1 MAQQRYADIIR
12 RICNWREKESQE
24 YDIVV
29 VETSNEEFEW
39 PENTVR
45 LHGCVVDAHASL
57 YVSEVV
63 YLMCTAEVLIKQNFS
78 IQ

>member
-1 MAQQRYADIIR
+1 MPILSEEFATGERKRAKSMV
-12 RICNWREKESQE
+12 WSL
-24 YDIVV
+24 
-29 VETSNEEFEW
+29 NEEFEW

-45 LHGCVVDAHASL
+45 LHGYVVDAHASL

>member
-1 MAQQRYADIIR
+1 M
-12 RICNWREKESQE
+12 
-24 YDIVV
+24 V

-63 YLMCTAEVLIKQNFS
+63 YLMCTEVLIKQNFS

>member
-1 MAQQRYADIIR
+1 MPILSEEFATGERKRA
-12 RICNWREKESQE
+12 SSM
-24 YDIVV
+24 V

-45 LHGCVVDAHASL
+45 LHGYVVDAHTSL